1 MNAAT
6 APDDPAIVQ
15 VSRDDGIVHLRLNRP
30 DKGNALSAALVA
42 GISAAVQQAHQEPT
56 RLLVLSGE
64 GRHFCTGFDLSALEL
79 ETDDSLLARF
89 TRVELMLQAIHAAPF
104 PTLAL
109 AHGRTMGAGA
119 DIFCACSERWIVD
132 DAQFAFPGAGFG
144 LVLGTARLAEAVGAY
159 EKAREIDPSVLF
171 AQQGLQRSRERARL
185 DGQLRRA
192 IEDPLR
198 LSDARVAGATAE
210 LLQRARQASPTG
222 PVLRQQIETLQELL
236 QRAAEP
242 VAVTLRSD
250 RETEVTVYKVARLGR
265 FAQRELSLRPG
276 TYTAVGMRN
285 GYRDVRRTFTVTHDS
300 APPTVTIICTEAI

>member
-1 MNAAT
+1 MNAAA
-6 APDDPAIVQ
+6 APGDPAIVQ

-144 LVLGTARLAEAVGAY
+144 LVLGTARLAEAVGASVTHRWI
-159 EKAREIDPSVLF
+159 ETGETIAADAALSHGLAQRQVARATLADDLH
-171 AQQGLQRSRERARL
+171 ARCTAARRL
-185 DGQLRRA
+185 DATTHAAVHAATESSRRPRAASGAAADLAALVASAARDGLKDRILAYTQRQLR
-192 IEDPLR
+192 
-198 LSDARVAGATAE
+198 
-210 LLQRARQASPTG
+210 
-222 PVLRQQIETLQELL
+222 
-236 QRAAEP
+236 
-242 VAVTLRSD
+242 
-250 RETEVTVYKVARLGR
+250 
-265 FAQRELSLRPG
+265 
-276 TYTAVGMRN
+276 N
-285 GYRDVRRTFTVTHDS
+285 
-300 APPTVTIICTEAI
+300 